1 LIKKVIKMNHY
12 LTFNLKKVNIK
23 IYDIKIN
30 KINKIN
36 NKKNKIM
43 NKNKLMKI
51 NKIYKNKKT

>member
-1 LIKKVIKMNHY
+1 MNHY
-12 LTFNLKKVNIK
+12 LTFSLKKVIIK

-30 KINKIN
+30 KINIIN

-51 NKIYKNKKT
+51 NKIYKKKKKT